1 MGRVGLALWNRVAIP
16 IGYLNNISAITSLQ
30 DGVRE
35 SVSVDF
41 SRETYLQI
49 VKIFTAPSDWILN
62 ISVASGEK

>member
-1 MGRVGLALWNRVAIP
+1 MAIP

-62 ISVASGEK
+62 IPVASGEK